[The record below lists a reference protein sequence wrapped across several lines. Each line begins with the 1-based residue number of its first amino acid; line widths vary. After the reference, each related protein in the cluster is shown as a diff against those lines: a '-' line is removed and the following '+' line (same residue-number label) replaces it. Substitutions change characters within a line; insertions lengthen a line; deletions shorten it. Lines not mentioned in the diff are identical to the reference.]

1 MEGCCTTSYAVLDVE
16 TTIFQKGNPYAD
28 RNRLCYV
35 GVRIGGVNHTFTI
48 DVGGRPYSG
57 AISEI
62 LALLADVERVVVF
75 NGKFDLAWCHRYGID
90 LSDREI
96 WDVQLGEFLLNHQS
110 TPYPSL
116 DQALLK
122 YGLEPK
128 DPTIENEYWSVGID
142 TDAIPPDKILSYL
155 GGDLEKT
162 DAIYRLQ
169 LESLSSSL
177 RVLHRLQ
184 CQDLLVL
191 LEMERNGIL
200 FNFEAMRREEST
212 LTQDL
217 SRMDGTV
224 RDFAGG
230 WPHFNPDSGDHL
242 SQLLYGGTISV
253 DVAEPY
259 EHTYKSGPKA
269 GTTETRNR
277 WVVESKS
284 YPRLVQPLQG
294 SELKK
299 PGFYSTEESTLLK
312 LRPRARELIDALLNR
327 SKVEKLLS
335 TYLVGIPAHLEKYD
349 WQDGLIHGTINQC
362 VAITGRLSATKPNQQ
377 NFPPEVTKFITSRF

>member
-1 MEGCCTTSYAVLDVE
+1 MAQVLD
-16 TTIFQKGNPYAD
+16 
-28 RNRLCYV
+28 LL
-35 GVRIGGVNHTFTI
+35 
-48 DVGGRPYSG
+48 SG
-57 AISEI
+57 
-62 LALLADVERVVVF
+62 VERIVVF
-75 NGKFDLAWCHRYGID
+75 NGKFDLGWCHRYGID

-116 DQALLK
+116 DDALCK
-122 YGLEPK
+122 YGLPPK
-128 DPTIENEYWSVGID
+128 DATVEREYWSVGID
-142 TDAIPPDKILSYL
+142 TPDIPQPVMERYL
-155 GGDLEKT
+155 CGDLEGT
-162 DAIYRLQ
+162 DAVYQRQ
-169 LESLSSSL
+169 LGLLTSNL

-191 LEMERNGIL
+191 LEMERNGIRFDFGTML
-200 FNFEAMRREEST
+200 LDKEALQEQ
-212 LTQDL
+212 LVG
-217 SRMDGTV
+217 MDHTI
-224 RDFAGG
+224 RHFADN

-242 SQLLYGGTISV
+242 SCLLYGGTISV
-253 DVAEPY
+253 DVAQPY

-277 WVVESKS
+277 WVVETKS
-284 YPRLVQPLQG
+284 YPRLVQPLEG

-299 PGFYSTEESTLLK
+299 AGYYSTEESTLLK

-335 TYLVGIPAHLEKYD
+335 TYLVGIPKHLEKYD
-349 WQDGLIHGTINQC
+349 WKDGIIHGTINQC

-377 NFPPEVTKFITSRF
+377 NFPEEVTKYIRTRYG

>member
-1 MEGCCTTSYAVLDVE
+1 M
-16 TTIFQKGNPYAD
+16 
-28 RNRLCYV
+28 
-35 GVRIGGVNHTFTI
+35 
-48 DVGGRPYSG
+48 
-57 AISEI
+57 
-62 LALLADVERVVVF
+62 F

-142 TDAIPPDKILSYL
+142 TDAIPPNKILSYL
-155 GGDLEKT
+155 SGDLEKT
-162 DAIYRLQ
+162 DAIYQLQ
-169 LESLSSSL
+169 LGLIHEDL
-177 RVLHRLQ
+177 RVLHKLQ
-184 CQDLLVL
+184 CMDLLVL

-200 FNFEAMRREEST
+200 FDFGTMSVEKTR
-212 LTQDL
+212 LQDEL
-217 SRMDGTV
+217 MGMDHTINN
-224 RDFAGG
+224 FAGN

-253 DVAEPY
+253 DIAEPY
-259 EHTYKSGPKA
+259 EHTYKSGSKA

-277 WVVESKS
+277 WVVETKS

-312 LRPRARELIDALLNR
+312 LRPKCRELIDALLSR

-335 TYLVGIPAHLEKYD
+335 TYLVGIPKHLEKYD
-349 WQDGLIHGTINQC
+349 WQDGIIHGTINQC

-377 NFPPEVTKFITSRF
+377 NFPEEITKYIRTRYDLVYK

>member
-1 MEGCCTTSYAVLDVE
+1 M
-16 TTIFQKGNPYAD
+16 
-28 RNRLCYV
+28 CYV
-35 GVRIGGVNHTFTI
+35 GVRIRGVNHTFTI
-48 DVGGRPYSG
+48 DVGGSPYSES
-57 AISEI
+57 ISEI
-62 LALLADVERVVVF
+62 LALLNGIERIVVF

-116 DQALLK
+116 DEALLK

-142 TDAIPPDKILSYL
+142 TDAIPPDKLLNYL

-162 DAIYRLQ
+162 DALYRLQ
-169 LESLSSSL
+169 LASLSKDL
-177 RVLHRLQ
+177 RVLHKLQ

-200 FNFEAMRREEST
+200 FNFDAMRREE
-212 LTQDL
+212 LDYGENL
-217 SRMDGTV
+217 VRMDNLV
-224 RDFAGG
+224 RNFADN
-230 WPHFNPDSGDHL
+230 WPYFNPDSGDHL
-242 SQLLYGGTISV
+242 SCLLYGGTISV

-269 GTTETRNR
+269 GTTEIRNR
-277 WVVESKS
+277 WVVETKS

-299 PGFYSTEESTLLK
+299 AGFYSTEESTLLK

-335 TYLVGIPAHLEKYD
+335 TYLVGIPKHLEKYD

-377 NFPPEVTKFITSRF
+377 NLPSEVTKHIRSRFAC